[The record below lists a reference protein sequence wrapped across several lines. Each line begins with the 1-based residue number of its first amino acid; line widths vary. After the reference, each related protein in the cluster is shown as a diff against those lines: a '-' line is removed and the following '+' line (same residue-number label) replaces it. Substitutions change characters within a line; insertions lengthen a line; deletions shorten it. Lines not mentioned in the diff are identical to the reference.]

1 MYANPCLI
9 TAGIAPAINYYN
21 VLPYVG
27 SYIPSAIASG
37 GLMTPAFGVAPSLT
51 LLCGNQFG
59 APRLTWRALLTSIYS
74 PMLLCITCEHVNLSR
89 DTLCMMTVYDVAMP

>member
-1 MYANPCLI
+1 MYVNPCLI
-9 TAGIAPAINYYN
+9 AAGIVPAIHYYN

-37 GLMTPAFGVAPSLT
+37 CLLTPAYGVTLSRLA

-74 PMLLCITCEHVNLSR
+74 PMLAYITCDL
-89 DTLCMMTVYDVAMP
+89 L